1 MASIPYPNPTSEEQW
16 AMDYL
21 SWIGSPATGPNDPRV
36 KFLSQWQSIEGN
48 PPGTATFASEHNP
61 LSTSEPAQGSSSI
74 NSSNVQAYPNVQEGL
89 QATQQTMQQ
98 GYDQPIFNALL
109 NPASTEADLQAALGS
124 SNWTGQGATANQN
137 YASAVAGGGT
147 GSASTSAGSTPTAV
161 GKGTGFLVSLQT
173 LMKPDLAP
181 TINGNVV
188 GDIKSILGLP
198 ITDPAKIAMAVMTR
212 GSFAILGA
220 IMVTA
225 GIVLT
230 FVAVNGSSN
239 GGAVGSAVRS
249 AGEVQRIRTLP
260 MRLAIQQQNANAAAA
275 REARLANA

>member
-21 SWIGSPATGPNDPRV
+21 AWIGSPATGPNDPRV

-48 PPGTATFASEHNP
+48 PPGSATFASEHNP

-74 NSSNVQAYPNVQEGL
+74 NRSNVQAYPNVQEGL

-220 IMVTA
+220 IMITA
-225 GIVLT
+225 GVVLT

-239 GGAVGSAVRS
+239 GGVVGSAVRS
-249 AGEVQRIRTLP
+249 AGEVQHIRTLP